1 MAGKIHEDFLS
12 LGINSLKSYLNVWGA
27 AASGYSKL
35 ELVVRVFSASE
46 MNLPI
51 VCQVHNKNSLWLKI
65 TITSFSSMD

>member
-12 LGINSLKSYLNVWGA
+12 LGVSSLKSCLNVWGA
-27 AASGYSKL
+27 AASGYSKV

-51 VCQVHNKNSLWLKI
+51 VLSSSQQKQSLI
-65 TITSFSSMD
+65 QDYNNQFQ